1 MKIFRIFAEFRL
13 NLNFYFKKKKNFASK
28 EECIVDIFSLF
39 INVQKYYFLS
49 IIFSFRIAH
58 GIYIYILGERLM
70 EISLR
75 RIKPELENYR
85 RRLLTTLTPSTPRL
99 GTTAPQRIWC
109 HRFRYSHRKQATINT
124 ILLCNLQDPRHDRIV
139 DGILTLPCY
148 PILYKHNYVV
158 INFHSIILDSHSK
171 VKQIRLSRAII
182 VVVIVKS
189 RSEAS

>member
-1 MKIFRIFAEFRL
+1 MHCRHIFAL
-13 NLNFYFKKKKNFASK
+13 HKCSK
-28 EECIVDIFSLF
+28 ILLF
-39 INVQKYYFLS
+39 IDNILVS
-49 IIFSFRIAH
+49 HSSRN
-58 GIYIYILGERLM
+58 IYIHILGERLM

-189 RSEAS
+189 RSEASWMAPAM

>member
-1 MKIFRIFAEFRL
+1 
-13 NLNFYFKKKKNFASK
+13 
-28 EECIVDIFSLF
+28 
-39 INVQKYYFLS
+39 
-49 IIFSFRIAH
+49 
-58 GIYIYILGERLM
+58 M

>member
-1 MKIFRIFAEFRL
+1 MKIFRIFAEFKFKFL
-13 NLNFYFKKKKNFASK
+13 FQKKKKNFASK

-39 INVQKYYFLS
+39 INVQKCYFLS

-99 GTTAPQRIWC
+99 GTTASFATHLVPPFQIQPPQ
-109 HRFRYSHRKQATINT
+109 TG
-124 ILLCNLQDPRHDRIV
+124 HDKYDFIMQS
-139 DGILTLPCY
+139 P
-148 PILYKHNYVV
+148 
-158 INFHSIILDSHSK
+158 SK
-171 VKQIRLSRAII
+171 TR
-182 VVVIVKS
+182 
-189 RSEAS
+189 